1 MREPRYLVLRA
12 IRVGLAIS
20 AGLLAAALPALVSA
34 DGEIGVELTEAPP
47 SVTASSNTTAAG
59 ATTFEVANVGAI
71 AHEFVVIRTD
81 LAADA
86 LPVTGDT
93 VDLSALD
100 VVADSDEFAAGTGG
114 TVTAD
119 LLEGS
124 YVLICNVPG
133 HYGLGMRTALTVSG
147 AATDVAPVPAAAGN
161 AGLAADGSTGLTML
175 GLGAVALFILGG
187 AGILVRRQANSN

>member
-1 MREPRYLVLRA
+1 M
-12 IRVGLAIS
+12 GLAIS

-86 LPVTGDT
+86 LPVTGNA

-100 VVADSDEFAAGTGG
+100 VIADSDEFAAGTGG

-147 AATDVAPVPAAAGN
+147 TATDGAPVPAAAGN
-161 AGLAADGSTGLTML
+161 AGLAANGSTTLTML
-175 GLGAVALFILGG
+175 GLGAAALFILGG
-187 AGILVRRQANSN
+187 AGILVRRQANSD

>member
-147 AATDVAPVPAAAGN
+147 AATDVAPAPAAAGN

>member
-59 ATTFEVANVGAI
+59 ATTFQVANVGAI
-71 AHEFVVIRTD
+71 AHELVVIRTD